1 MFWRYLL
8 ERCTN
13 ISYYGITLKCTV
25 RLIFGWVKPHTSFS
39 PVIKCLLLQYEKHVG
54 VFGYKL
60 TCMFCRWNTENILRS
75 EYSKHNSNEAV
86 LKTQLHV
93 ELDTTLHYQYSVHAW
108 ENEKLYR
115 YPLDI
120 SIISEQGSR
129 QTILLHIQKN

>member
-1 MFWRYLL
+1 M
-8 ERCTN
+8 
-13 ISYYGITLKCTV
+13 
-25 RLIFGWVKPHTSFS
+25 LIAYELSLYVDVPVNMQKIVKPQS
-39 PVIKCLLLQYEKHVG
+39 IVG

-60 TCMFCRWNTENILRS
+60 TCMSCQWNTENILRS
-75 EYSKHNSNEAV
+75 EYSKHNSKEAV
-86 LKTQLHV
+86 LKTQLYV
-93 ELDTTLHYQYSVHAW
+93 ELDTTLHYQYSMHAW